1 MPKPGDWNKH
11 EIKAE
16 IVRRGVT
23 MKELGQKYGLSGQII
38 RMAIGGKRLGTA
50 DQAIAD
56 FIGVPMHEL
65 WPEHYDDKGRR
76 LVTLKRLPALAARDK
91 KAKKLAT
98 RAVATE

>member
-23 MKELGQKYGLSGQII
+23 MKELGLKYGLSGQII

-65 WPEHYDDKGRR
+65 WPEHYDERGHR
-76 LVTLKRLPALAARDK
+76 LTKLKRLPALVARDK
-91 KAKKLAT
+91 KKKPAA
-98 RAVATE
+98 RAVAAE